1 MIRRSFLFMSTGAI
15 VLLMYVDIIIKG
27 TDAGMIKCLP
37 ASLSTSFHVK
47 DLGPLH
53 YFLGLEMQ

>member
-27 TDAGMIKCLP
+27 TDAGMIKNAFRL
-37 ASLSTSFHVK
+37 LSVPPF
-47 DLGPLH
+47 
-53 YFLGLEMQ
+53 M